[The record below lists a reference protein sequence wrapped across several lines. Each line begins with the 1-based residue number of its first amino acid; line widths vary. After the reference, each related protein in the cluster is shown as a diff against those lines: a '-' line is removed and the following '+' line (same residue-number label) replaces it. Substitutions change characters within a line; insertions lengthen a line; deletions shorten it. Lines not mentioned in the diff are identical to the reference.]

1 MLTRSIEQ
9 EITDRIK
16 ANYKIK
22 ELILFGSYAYGNPD
36 EDSDVDLVVIL
47 EEKGIAKKYSEIL
60 ERRVKISKLLLDI
73 ERVLPL
79 DILVYTCDEWEEIL
93 HTGSSF
99 INEVNAKGRRIA

>member
-1 MLTRSIEQ
+1 MLTRAMEQ

-47 EEKGIAKKYSEIL
+47 DDDGTAKEYSEIL
-60 ERRVKISKLLLDI
+60 ERRVKLSRLLIDI
-73 ERVLPL
+73 ERTTPL
-79 DILVYTCDEWEEIL
+79 DILIYTSGEWEQLIKS
-93 HTGSSF
+93 GSSF
-99 INEVNAKGRRIA
+99 ISEVTSKGRRIA